1 MDEMTTTHEE
11 LSEGG
16 AQTLLGKIRRHPGV
30 VDVIRSIRDGDKR
43 LHVTGLRGAS
53 IVFFMEAVR
62 ETLGRPLVICCP
74 DEEQARDVWSDL
86 RTISGADAALFPEKD
101 IFPQRYEMREN
112 LAVRGGRT
120 NCLNRILQHQAQ
132 TVVTS
137 VLGFLE
143 KTYPL
148 EVFQAARHPLQT
160 GDTLDLDVLRRYL
173 MRSGYEFS
181 PIVEEM
187 GQFAVRGAIVD
198 IFDPSWERPARIE
211 LMDEEICS
219 LRTFDIDSQCSVE
232 MIDSIT
238 VLPATS
244 VPSDTMPVAQ
254 LRERLAQIP
263 VDNDNIDR
271 IVDDIAHSRQ
281 SYLLRRYAPALGM
294 NGTVLDYFD
303 TPPLLLFV
311 DAETLASSFAAVEK
325 EIALLAK
332 KPDDGFPLLD
342 LFEYLHRPDYFERYD
357 SPTVFARGMPAHDD
371 DTPTHDSNPHDD
383 EKRNRFQFM
392 KVHPGEKQ
400 VRFRTESH
408 PSVVGKR
415 NVLSTTIRR
424 LRGKG
429 LNIYIYSESAAQRER
444 LADMLDE
451 DEALVHLPVGWI
463 SGGFVWEEIAT
474 AILTDH
480 EIYHR
485 ILPRPKRTI
494 KRRRYKGLKQ
504 EHLQLGDFVVH
515 LDYGIGRFMG
525 LEKVEVTGKETECL
539 ILRYLGGDRIYVP
552 LEQMHLVEK
561 YVGKDGTV
569 PSIDRLGSLKWQ
581 RTKERTKKALEET
594 ARELLNIYAKR
605 EVVEGRAF
613 DSDSQWQ
620 LELEAAFPFEE
631 TPHQLEATAEVKNDM
646 ETPQPMDRLI
656 CGDVGYGKT
665 EVAIRAAFKAVNDGM
680 QAAVLVPTTILAM
693 QHLKTFQER
702 MGAFPVRVEMLSRFK
717 TPAEQKK
724 TIRLL
729 ADGVVDVV
737 IGTHRLLSK
746 DIDFK
751 RLGLVIV
758 DEEHRFGVRS
768 KEKLKRMKQSVDVL
782 SLTATPIPRT
792 LYMALSGIRK
802 ISVIDT
808 PPRNR
813 HPVKTEVIPFD
824 EDVIAEAIMDEV
836 GRGGQ
841 VFFVHNRVASI
852 YSMQAFLEKLLPG
865 VRFGVAHGQMR
876 ERELEKVIL
885 SFLEKKFDVLLST
898 MIIESGLDF
907 ANVDTIIIN
916 RADRFGLAQLYQ
928 LRGRVGRR
936 ERQARA
942 YLLFPRYLSL
952 TETARKRLQAMEE
965 FEELGSG
972 YRLAMRDLEIRGA
985 GNVLGVEQHGRM
997 VAVGFDLYCKML
1009 KEAVG
1014 KIKGE
1019 AEQPAAQCKIEV
1031 TLNSFL
1037 PDWYVEDQD
1046 ERMSLYKRLGG
1057 CRDLDELT
1065 SIQAEMIDRFGELPP
1080 EALNLIEVTQV
1091 KLMGMALGVERI
1103 HTSGLGAHIEFLQGR
1118 SLAPGQ
1124 CAGLAETFGEG
1135 LLFKSGRVFSLS
1147 IEAETIHRV
1156 ASEKDGYDAGIT
1168 RDALGFAV
1176 VKKLLIFAYS
1186 SDKKG
1191 NSHSPTK
1198 FGNN

>member
-1 MDEMTTTHEE
+1 MDAMKSTHEE
-11 LSEGG
+11 LNQGG
-16 AQTLLGKIRRHPGV
+16 AQTLLKKVRRHAGV
-30 VDVIRSIRDGDKR
+30 SEMIRAIRDGDKR
-43 LHVTGLRGAS
+43 LHVSGLRGAS
-53 IVFFMEAVR
+53 LVFFIEALR
-62 ETLGRPLVICCP
+62 EALGRPVVICCP
-74 DEEQARDVWSDL
+74 DEERARDVWADL
-86 RTISGADAALFPEKD
+86 RTISRAKTVLFPEKD

-112 LAVRGGRT
+112 LAVRGGR
-120 NCLNRILQHQAQ
+120 NDCLNRILRHEAE

-143 KTYPL
+143 KTYPVN
-148 EVFQAARHPLQT
+148 VFKAATAVLRT
-160 GDTLDLDVLRRYL
+160 GDTLDLDDLRGYL
-173 MRSGYEFS
+173 VTSGYEFS
-181 PIVEEM
+181 PVVEEM
-187 GQFAVRGAIVD
+187 GQYAVRGAIVD
-198 IFDPSWERPARIE
+198 IFDPSWDHPARIE

-219 LRTFDIDSQCSVE
+219 IRTFDIDSQCSIE
-232 MIDSIT
+232 KTDSVT

-244 VPSDTMPVAQ
+244 VPTEDIPVAP
-254 LRERLAQIP
+254 LRELLEKIHVEA
-263 VDNDNIDR
+263 DNIER
-271 IVDDIAHSRQ
+271 IVDNISHSRQ
-281 SYLLRRYAPALGM
+281 TYLLRRYAPALGM
-294 NGTVLDYFD
+294 DGTVLDYFD
-303 TPPLLLFV
+303 MPPLLLFT
-311 DAETLASSFAAVEK
+311 DAESLATSFEAVEK
-325 EIALLAK
+325 EISLLSK

-342 LFEYLHRPDYFERYD
+342 LFEYLHRPDYFERYGV
-357 SPTVFARGMPAHDD
+357 PTLYGWGLPPR
-371 DTPTHDSNPHDD
+371 ND
-383 EKRNRFQFM
+383 ETSGDESDRFHFIRIR
-392 KVHPGEKQ
+392 PGEKSH
-400 VRFRTESH
+400 RFRTESH

-444 LADMLDE
+444 LADMLEE

-463 SGGFVWEEIAT
+463 SAGFVWEEIAT

-485 ILPRPKRTI
+485 ILPRPKKTV

-504 EHLQLGDFVVH
+504 EHLQLGDFIVH

-525 LEKVEVTGKETECL
+525 LEKVKVNGRETECL
-539 ILRYLGGDRIYVP
+539 ILRYLGGDRIFVP
-552 LEQMHLVEK
+552 LDQMHLVEK

-569 PSIDRLGSLKWQ
+569 PVIDRLGSTKWQ

-605 EVVEGRAF
+605 EIAEGTAF
-613 DSDSQWQ
+613 NTDTQWQ

-631 TPHQLEATAEVKNDM
+631 TPHQLEATAEVKKDM

-680 QAAVLVPTTILAM
+680 QVAVLVPTTILAM
-693 QHLKTFQER
+693 QHMKTFQER

-717 TPAEQKK
+717 SPSQQKE
-724 TIRLL
+724 IIDLL
-729 ADGVVDVV
+729 ARGVVDIV

-746 DIDFK
+746 DIDFQH
-751 RLGLVIV
+751 LGLVIV

-792 LYMALSGIRK
+792 LYMAMSGIRK

-852 YSMQAFLEKLLPG
+852 YSMQAFLEKLMPG
-865 VRFGVAHGQMR
+865 VRFGVAHGQMK
-876 ERELEKVIL
+876 ERDLEKVIL
-885 SFLEKKFDVLLST
+885 AFLKKEFDVLLST

-952 TETARKRLQAMEE
+952 SETARKRLQAMEE

-1014 KIKGE
+1014 KIKGGE
-1019 AEQPAAQCKIEV
+1019 EPPVAQCKIETV
-1031 TLNSFL
+1031 LRSFL

-1046 ERMSLYKRLGG
+1046 ERMSLYKRLGNCQG
-1057 CRDLDELT
+1057 LEELEA
-1065 SIQAEMIDRFGELPP
+1065 IQAEMIDRFGALPL
-1080 EALNLIEVTQV
+1080 EASNLIDVTQI
-1091 KLMGMALGVERI
+1091 KLLGTGLGVERI
-1103 HTSGLGAHIEFLQGR
+1103 RISGGGALIEFLPGR
-1118 SLAPGQ
+1118 ALSPRH
-1124 CAGLAETFGEG
+1124 CAIMAETFQEN
-1135 LLFKSGRVFSLS
+1135 LLFKSGKTFSLS
-1147 IEAETIHRV
+1147 IEAGSNNRTDQKSDGDETGI
-1156 ASEKDGYDAGIT
+1156 SQDAWGV
-1168 RDALGFAV
+1168 AV
-1176 VKKLLIFAYS
+1176 VKKLLKFAYS

-1191 NSHSPTK
+1191 DSYSHTK
-1198 FGNN
+1198 LENN